1 MKRSYCSI
9 NKKNTTNSSFKIV
22 EIVGISLLTSFMVV
36 GVSWWIRLP
45 LSRGIDGLATLG
57 TLLGG
62 IAVFGGVI
70 TSLISL
76 VILSS
81 IEDRI
86 AAATNNENERR
97 DKELDTRWSHYAA
110 GLERYWAALNSQ
122 DIDLAGE
129 LMEQAFQWS
138 GKNLSVASYTMFKRY
153 WDATEAWAWDQ
164 IDSFHPPRRRE
175 ILENYVNPT
184 PFNNQNYSVEGI
196 KWGLRA
202 LESTEVPDRATV
214 LLKLA
219 QLYALEGDYQSTL
232 NYLTESLRSNPDQQ
246 FYHTEN
252 WLLLLWNWNDEEKI
266 LAILTKIRKETK
278 KVTNDLVQEWVNDKK
293 NDLYRGTMAPVVA
306 LGKNGSASITQ
317 LTIYSVGS
325 YSLNSHGFAWVI
337 QHNQTRYPLENQPP
351 WSLNDVVRFIN
362 QSFNTIGRIQ

>member
-164 IDSFHPPRRRE
+164 
-175 ILENYVNPT
+175 T
-184 PFNNQNYSVEGI
+184 
-196 KWGLRA
+196 
-202 LESTEVPDRATV
+202 
-214 LLKLA
+214 
-219 QLYALEGDYQSTL
+219 
-232 NYLTESLRSNPDQQ
+232 
-246 FYHTEN
+246 
-252 WLLLLWNWNDEEKI
+252 
-266 LAILTKIRKETK
+266 
-278 KVTNDLVQEWVNDKK
+278 
-293 NDLYRGTMAPVVA
+293 
-306 LGKNGSASITQ
+306 
-317 LTIYSVGS
+317 
-325 YSLNSHGFAWVI
+325 
-337 QHNQTRYPLENQPP
+337 
-351 WSLNDVVRFIN
+351 
-362 QSFNTIGRIQ
+362 